1 MIQAATAFVST
12 LKKAAERSSRET
24 PRKGSSI
31 CNLCGCGVEEFT
43 ADKGCFSSRSRLYRL
58 LTCAA
63 SKLDGQPSL
72 RDALSETFTADPGIV
87 QNIKINI
94 VSLQRI
100 QTVTEKHIY
109 RNMRND

>member
-12 LKKAAERSSRET
+12 LKKAAERSSEKH
-24 PRKGSSI
+24 PEKGAAFVT
-31 CNLCGCGVEEFT
+31 CVGVGWRNSLLT
-43 ADKGCFSSRSRLYRL
+43 KGCFSSRSRLYRL

-63 SKLDGQPSL
+63 SRLDGQPSL

-94 VSLQRI
+94 VSLQRT